1 MTPTFFATLASD
13 AAPVASGAVPLF
25 GPEAMIALVTLTAME
40 IVLGVDNIV
49 FIAILCGRLPAHE
62 RDKARVVGLALA
74 MVTRILLLFTLTWI
88 MGLAKSPL
96 FTISPLDHSV
106 TGKDLVLILGG
117 LFLIYK
123 ATIEIHAKIEGDHG
137 PKENQGT
144 ARFWPVIAQVLV
156 IDLVFSLDSVITA
169 VGMARQVWVMVA
181 AVVISVLV
189 MLVVSGRIAAF
200 IDRHPTIK
208 MLALSF
214 LLLIGIML
222 VADGL
227 GQHVPK
233 GYIYFAMAFSLL
245 VEVLNLLARR
255 KGRPPAAAN
264 PA

>member
-1 MTPTFFATLASD
+1 MTPTFFAMLASD
-13 AAPVASGAVPLF
+13 AVPAAAGATPLF
-25 GPEAMIALVTLTAME
+25 GPEAAIALVTLTAME
-40 IVLGVDNIV
+40 IVLGIDNIV
-49 FIAILCGRLPAHE
+49 FIAILCGRLPEHE
-62 RDKARVVGLALA
+62 RDRARVVGLTLA
-74 MVTRILLLFTLTWI
+74 MVTRILLLLAITWV

-96 FTISPLDHSV
+96 FTIALLDHAF
-106 TGKDLVLILGG
+106 TGKDLILILGG
-117 LFLIYK
+117 LFLIFK
-123 ATIEIHAKIEGDHG
+123 ATIEIHNKIESEYDDT
-137 PKENQGT
+137 KTRGT

-169 VGMARQVWVMVA
+169 VGMANQVWVMVT

-189 MLVVSGRIAAF
+189 MLAISGRIAAF

-245 VEVLNLLARR
+245 VEMLNLLARR
-255 KGRPPAAAN
+255 KSRPPAAENA
-264 PA
+264 A